1 MNHLPNILSLF
12 RLIISQVFFI
22 LLISENSSLILLAYI
37 LYIVGA
43 ISDYLDGLLARR
55 YNAMTKF
62 GNFFDPLA
70 DKFLTSFAFVGFAV
84 MQIIPTWMV
93 IVVIFRDTF
102 TTVIRIYQF
111 ESKTGLITSQFAK
124 WKTFLQMIFI
134 FGLLTLILIFNLELI
149 NLSRDN
155 YLNILS
161 SPWIDYFMGFITLIS
176 IWTLLDY
183 AITVFKKPVNNK

>member
-1 MNHLPNILSLF
+1 
-12 RLIISQVFFI
+12 
-22 LLISENSSLILLAYI
+22 
-37 LYIVGA
+37 
-43 ISDYLDGLLARR
+43 
-55 YNAMTKF
+55 MTKF

>member
-12 RLIISQVFFI
+12 RLIISPVFFI